1 MFRIVLL
8 FLFIISACKNT
19 TDTKGSNEVPDKIT
33 QKDNAMT
40 RVHLTDLHDQPIEL
54 EKFKGK
60 TVFINFWATWCK
72 PCREEM
78 PSVQEAMKIL
88 KDEKIEFLF
97 ASDETTEQIEEF
109 KAAHEYS
116 FNYVKV
122 ESLSSLN
129 IIGLPTTFI
138 FNSSGELVFS
148 EMGYRKWDNKAN
160 IDLILNNAK
169 PK

>member
-1 MFRIVLL
+1 MFRICLW
-8 FLFIISACKNT
+8 FLFTISACKNAT
-19 TDTKGSNEVPDKIT
+19 ETKETNKSTDKIS
-33 QKDNAMT
+33 QQGNAIAQL
-40 RVHLTDLHDQPIEL
+40 HLTDLHDQPIDF
-54 EKFKGK
+54 EKYKGK

-78 PSVQEAMKIL
+78 PSIQEAMKIL
-88 KDEKIEFLF
+88 KNEKIEFFF

-109 KAAHEYS
+109 KTAHEYS

-122 ESLSSLN
+122 ESLSELN
-129 IIGLPTTFI
+129 IMGLPTTFI
-138 FNSSGELVFS
+138 FNPNGELIFS
-148 EMGYRKWDNKAN
+148 EMGYRKWDDKAN